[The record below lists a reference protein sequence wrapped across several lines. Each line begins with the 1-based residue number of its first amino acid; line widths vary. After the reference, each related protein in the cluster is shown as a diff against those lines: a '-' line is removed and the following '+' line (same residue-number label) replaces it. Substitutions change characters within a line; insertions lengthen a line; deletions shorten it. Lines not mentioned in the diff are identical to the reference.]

1 MTSGFEVIEEGLLTT
16 VQDRGRPGYAHLG
29 VPRAGALDQG
39 ASALA
44 NRLVGNDDG
53 CAVLETTL
61 TGCALRA
68 RGTQVVAVTGAF
80 ADVEVDGRRMPWGTG
95 LVVPDG
101 GVLRVGPAV
110 HGARSLIAVAGGFA
124 ADVVLGSRS
133 HDTLSGIGP
142 PPLEAG
148 AWVPVGAP
156 GAASFDHVAE
166 VPFRPAARH
175 IRLMPGPQT
184 DWIDAR
190 ELSGTTWRVSSQ
202 SNRIGLRLEGSALV
216 RRSGEVSSFGMVV
229 GAVQL
234 PPSGQPIVLLADH
247 ATTGGYPVIA
257 LVVLEDLDACAQWR
271 PGDEITTHW
280 R

>member
-1 MTSGFEVIEEGLLTT
+1 MTSGFEVVEGGLLTT

-44 NRLVGNDDG
+44 NRLVGNDDH

-68 RGTQVVAVTGAF
+68 RGTQVVAITGAF
-80 ADVEVDGRRMPWGTG
+80 ADVEVDGRRMPWGTR

-156 GAASFDHVAE
+156 GAISVDDVVE
-166 VPFRPAARH
+166 VPFRPPARQ

-190 ELSGTTWRVSSQ
+190 ALSGTTWRVSSQ
-202 SNRIGLRLEGSALV
+202 SNRIGLRLEGAALV
-216 RRSGEVSSFGMVV
+216 RRSGEVPSFGMVV